1 VRTDE
6 LYSAFLQDEIALI
19 DKRLTFVA
27 GTKVIRTNFTG
38 FEAEPSGRLLWTPSD
53 KQTFWTAFTHAVRTP
68 SDVEEN
74 FYLLGFVGI
83 APNGTP
89 ELARFN
95 ANPNFAP
102 EQLNGYELGYR
113 RLLGKKI
120 SVDIAG
126 FYNHYHDL
134 LDEEI
139 TGGFFLEDTPP
150 PVHYLLPAQFRNGL
164 LGYTKGVEV
173 VPEWRPASF
182 WRLRGSYS
190 YLHMNLAR
198 SPGSGDVGT
207 APGIVG
213 SSPQHDAWIQSSF
226 DVTKVIQLDL
236 TYRYVSTLPGQLV
249 PAYST
254 GDVRFAWLFRPGF
267 EISLVGQNLLQPSH
281 PESGGDPGPLVG
293 IRRSAYAKL
302 TWTR

>member
-1 VRTDE
+1 M
-6 LYSAFLQDEIALI
+6 I
-19 DKRLTFVA
+19 DKRLTFIA
-27 GTKVIRTNFTG
+27 GTKLLHTNYTG

-53 KQTFWTAFTHAVRTP
+53 NQTFWTAFTHAVRTP

-95 ANPNFAP
+95 ANPDFAP

-120 SVDIAG
+120 SVDLAG

-150 PVHYLLPAQFRNGL
+150 PCITCFRRSSATVFSAIPRVWKSFPNG
-164 LGYTKGVEV
+164 GRRV
-173 VPEWRPASF
+173 
-182 WRLRGSYS
+182 
-190 YLHMNLAR
+190 
-198 SPGSGDVGT
+198 SGGCV
-207 APGIVG
+207 
-213 SSPQHDAWIQSSF
+213 
-226 DVTKVIQLDL
+226 DL
-236 TYRYVSTLPGQLV
+236 TPT
-249 PAYST
+249 
-254 GDVRFAWLFRPGF
+254 F
-267 EISLVGQNLLQPSH
+267 I
-281 PESGGDPGPLVG
+281 
-293 IRRSAYAKL
+293 
-302 TWTR
+302 